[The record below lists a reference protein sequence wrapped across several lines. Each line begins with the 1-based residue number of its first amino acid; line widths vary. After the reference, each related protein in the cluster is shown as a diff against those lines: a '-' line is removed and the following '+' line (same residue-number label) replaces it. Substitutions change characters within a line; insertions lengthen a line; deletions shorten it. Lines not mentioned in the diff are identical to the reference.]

1 MQSGQPSVVE
11 TLLGYGADVH
21 VHGGDIGETALHIA
35 ASLPNNDSECAQML
49 LKSGAHPNVKQLDGQ
64 TPLHFA
70 ARIGKVEM
78 IRLMLEHGADP
89 QIKSDVCIS
98 KL

>member
-1 MQSGQPSVVE
+1 MVE

-35 ASLPNNDSECAQML
+35 ASFLKGTECALML
-49 LKSGAHPNVKQLDGQ
+49 LKSGANPNVKQFDGQ

-70 ARIGKVEM
+70 ARIGSVEM
-78 IRLMLEHGADP
+78 IQLILDHGGNP
-89 QIKSDVCIS
+89 QIQSDVLI
-98 KL
+98 